1 MLSSVLAVGVAVGA
15 VQNAG
20 PVILKFCTR
29 SVEPSLI
36 VVILAVAL
44 RVTQSPRCPA
54 PLELGARP
62 SA

>member
-1 MLSSVLAVGVAVGA
+1 MLSLVLAVGVAVLA

-29 SVEPSLI
+29 SVETSL
-36 VVILAVAL
+36 VVVRLAAAL
-44 RVTQSPRCPA
+44 RATQSPRYPA
-54 PLELGARP
+54 PLEFFPCP